1 MSSRCGVKLF
11 IVSFLFAFPLIAN
24 PEDQQPTFENTQPVS
39 DWLKIQEFVLENCED
54 TLKLRNNITADFR
67 ANTLRIH

>member
-39 DWLKIQEFVLENCED
+39 DWLKIQEFVLDDCFGYIKAKD
-54 TLKLRNNITADFR
+54 
-67 ANTLRIH
+67 

>member
-39 DWLKIQEFVLENCED
+39 DWLRTQEYVLDNCSGYIKAKE
-54 TLKLRNNITADFR
+54 
-67 ANTLRIH
+67 